1 MIDNNNRTTWNR
13 FVRVRFP
20 KKTLRGFTLLETM
33 VAIAILLIAVVAPIS
48 LIGDALH
55 KLYYAKDEI
64 IAINLAQEGIEVVRA
79 TGASSMLQGQGISE
93 KIMQGAVGV
102 PPTVNFVIDVDS
114 ITSAGKPDQILRYC
128 NSTCL
133 VNYQSV
139 YLDSN
144 GLYRQSNGAPSG
156 AWTKT
161 QFKRLVT
168 ATEIAATR
176 EIKIESTVTWN
187 TGGQSGTITVME
199 SIFNW
204 AP

>member
-1 MIDNNNRTTWNR
+1 M
-13 FVRVRFP
+13 FARVCFSR
-20 KKTLRGFTLLETM
+20 KTLRGFTLLETM
-33 VAIAILLIAVVAPIS
+33 VAIAVLLIAVVAPIS

-64 IAINLAQEGIEVVRA
+64 IAINLAQEGIEVIRA
-79 TGASSMLQGQGISE
+79 TGASSMLQGQSISE
-93 KIMQGAVGV
+93 KIMQGSAGS
-102 PPTVNFVIDVDS
+102 PPVVNYLVDIDS
-114 ITSAGKPDQILRYC
+114 ITAAGKPDQTLRYC
-128 NSTCL
+128 NSTCI

-144 GLYRQSNGAPSG
+144 GLYRQNNGGPSG
-156 AWTKT
+156 SWTKT
-161 QFKRLVT
+161 QFNRLVT
-168 ATEIAATR
+168 ATEIAVTR
-176 EIKIESTVTWN
+176 EIKIESKVTWN